1 METRIHEALN
11 ETYQNYILPFFWQHG
26 ETETVLRTYMKTIQ
40 DMGIQAVCLES
51 RPHPDFAG
59 PGWWHDLDI
68 ILDEA
73 KQRNMKVWILD
84 DSHFPT
90 GYANGGM
97 KKVGKE
103 LQKCSVY
110 HLCVDLVGPART
122 YVDVNALLGEFS
134 SGFPLPENHPL
145 AKEKELLTAVLYRRK
160 DEVSDDL
167 TNECIPLTS
176 SIKNGLLPLEVPD
189 GFYRLFLIYKS
200 YHAGLAYNDYINLLQ
215 KKSVKVLL
223 DEVYEPHFAH
233 YHEYFGNTIAGFFS
247 DEPGFYNCIDSLFN
261 FSAIVGKTDMPLP
274 WSDELEKLLYEKNIT
289 REGLVRL
296 WFDVSPETD
305 SLFRYQYMNLVT
317 DLYKKNFSMQLGQ
330 WCRAHNVEYIG
341 HILED
346 NNSSSRLGP
355 SAGHYFALWLA
366 RIWQVSTL

>member
-134 SGFPLPENHPL
+134 SGFPLPENHPS
-145 AKEKELLTAVLYRRK
+145 RK
-160 DEVSDDL
+160 GKR
-167 TNECIPLTS
+167 TS
-176 SIKNGLLPLEVPD
+176 YSC
-189 GFYRLFLIYKS
+189 F
-200 YHAGLAYNDYINLLQ
+200 
-215 KKSVKVLL
+215 
-223 DEVYEPHFAH
+223 
-233 YHEYFGNTIAGFFS
+233 
-247 DEPGFYNCIDSLFN
+247 
-261 FSAIVGKTDMPLP
+261 
-274 WSDELEKLLYEKNIT
+274 
-289 REGLVRL
+289 
-296 WFDVSPETD
+296 
-305 SLFRYQYMNLVT
+305 
-317 DLYKKNFSMQLGQ
+317 
-330 WCRAHNVEYIG
+330 
-341 HILED
+341 
-346 NNSSSRLGP
+346 
-355 SAGHYFALWLA
+355 
-366 RIWQVSTL
+366 VSTKR

>member
-176 SIKNGLLPLEVPD
+176 STVD
-189 GFYRLFLIYKS
+189 GSK
-200 YHAGLAYNDYINLLQ
+200 
-215 KKSVKVLL
+215 KKSAGPPMRKVVWRFIGSSTSTLSF
-223 DEVYEPHFAH
+223 PSKFQ
-233 YHEYFGNTIAGFFS
+233 
-247 DEPGFYNCIDSLFN
+247 N
-261 FSAIVGKTDMPLP
+261 FS
-274 WSDELEKLLYEKNIT
+274 IT
-289 REGLVRL
+289 
-296 WFDVSPETD
+296 F
-305 SLFRYQYMNLVT
+305 
-317 DLYKKNFSMQLGQ
+317 
-330 WCRAHNVEYIG
+330 
-341 HILED
+341 
-346 NNSSSRLGP
+346 
-355 SAGHYFALWLA
+355 
-366 RIWQVSTL
+366 